1 MKERFEGDTGRR
13 LLANELADQ
22 VIVHGN
28 HDIADELLR
37 ASELQK
43 LQAGD
48 VLISQDSEE
57 NDIYFIISGSF
68 NVEANGR
75 LVAVRHSRTHVGEM
89 ALIDSKARRCA
100 TVKAAEKSVV
110 AKVTEP
116 EFSRIATAFP
126 DLWRR
131 IAVELCGRLR
141 SRNGLIRRPNELP
154 NIFICS
160 SAESLAVA
168 EQIQV
173 GLDHHPSVVKVW
185 TDQVFGPTKYTM
197 EDLEREVTTADF
209 AIAVVMGEDVIR
221 SRKRQSVA
229 PRDNVVFELGL
240 FMGQIG
246 RQRTI
251 MVVPRGI
258 KLKMPSD
265 LLGLNPLSFV
275 PPTDPKNA
283 SLWAAALGPV
293 CTQIKTAINNLGP
306 R

>member
-1 MKERFEGDTGRR
+1 MKERFEGVAGQR
-13 LLANELADQ
+13 LLAKELADQ
-22 VIVHGN
+22 MIVHGN
-28 HDIADELLR
+28 PAIANELLQV
-37 ASELQK
+37 SELK
-43 LQAGD
+43 ELQPGD
-48 VLISQDSEE
+48 VLISQDCEE
-57 NDIYFIISGSF
+57 TDIYLIISGKC

-89 ALIDSKARRCA
+89 SLIDSKARRCA

-110 AKVTEP
+110 AKISEP
-116 EFSRIATAFP
+116 EFSRIAAAFP

-141 SRNGLIRRPNELP
+141 NRNELIRRPNELP

-160 SAESLAVA
+160 SAENITVA

-173 GLDHHPSVVKVW
+173 GLDHHPSIVKIW

-197 EDLEREVTTADF
+197 EDLEREISTADF
-209 AIAVVMGEDVIR
+209 AIAVVMGEDVVR
-221 SRKRQSVA
+221 SKKRQTDA

-246 RQRTI
+246 RERTF

-265 LLGLNPLSFV
+265 LLGLNTLSFV
-275 PPTDPKNA
+275 PPTDPTNP
-283 SLWAAALGPV
+283 SLWAAALGPI
-293 CTQIKTAINNLGP
+293 CTQIKTTIKKLRP

>member
-1 MKERFEGDTGRR
+1 MKERFEGDVGRR
-13 LLANELADQ
+13 LLVNELADQ

-28 HDIADELLR
+28 HAIADEFVR
-37 ASELQK
+37 VSELQE
-43 LQAGD
+43 LQPDD
-48 VLISQDSEE
+48 VLISQECEE

-75 LVAVRHSRTHVGEM
+75 LVAVRHSGTHVGEM
-89 ALIDSKARRCA
+89 SLIDCKARRCA

-116 EFSRIATAFP
+116 EFSRIAAAFP

-141 SRNGLIRRPNELP
+141 NRNGLIRRPNELP

-160 SAESLAVA
+160 SAESLPVA

-173 GLDHHPSVVKVW
+173 GLNHHPSIVKIW
-185 TDQVFGPTKYTM
+185 TDQVFGPTRYTM
-197 EDLEREVTTADF
+197 EDLEREVANADF
-209 AIAVVMGEDVIR
+209 AIAVVMGDDVIR
-221 SRKRQSVA
+221 SRKQQSVA

-246 RQRTI
+246 RQRTF

-283 SLWAAALGPV
+283 SLWAAALGPA
-293 CTQIKTAINNLGP
+293 CTQIKTVINNLGP

>member
-1 MKERFEGDTGRR
+1 MKERFEGDAGWR

-28 HDIADELLR
+28 HDIAGELLR
-37 ASELQK
+37 VCELRE

-48 VLISQDSEE
+48 VLMAQDCEE

-89 ALIDSKARRCA
+89 SLIDCKARRCA
-100 TVKAAEKSVV
+100 TVKAAEKTVV
-110 AKVTEP
+110 AKVTEL
-116 EFSRIATAFP
+116 EFSRIAAAFP
-126 DLWRR
+126 ELWRR
-131 IAVELCGRLR
+131 IAVELCNRLR
-141 SRNGLIRRPNELP
+141 NRNGLIRRPNELP

-160 SAESLAVA
+160 TAESVTVA

-173 GLDHHPSVVKVW
+173 GLNHHPSIVKVW
-185 TDQVFGPTKYTM
+185 KDQVFGPTKYTM
-197 EDLEREVTTADF
+197 EDLEREVATADF
-209 AIAVVMGEDVIR
+209 AIAVVMGEDVVR

-246 RQRTI
+246 RQRTF
-251 MVVPRGI
+251 MVVPRWT

-265 LLGLNPLSFV
+265 LLGLNPLSFI

>member
-1 MKERFEGDTGRR
+1 MKERFEGEAGRR
-13 LLANELADQ
+13 LLAKELADQ
-22 VIVHGN
+22 MIVHGN
-28 HDIADELLR
+28 NAIADELLQV
-37 ASELQK
+37 SELK
-43 LQAGD
+43 ELQPGD
-48 VLISQDSEE
+48 VLISQDCEE
-57 NDIYFIISGSF
+57 NDIYFIISGRF
-68 NVEANGR
+68 NIEANGR

-89 ALIDSKARRCA
+89 SLIDSKARRCA

-116 EFSRIATAFP
+116 EFSRIAATFP

-141 SRNGLIRRPNELP
+141 NRNELIRRPNELP

-160 SAESLAVA
+160 SAESLTVA

-173 GLDHHPSVVKVW
+173 GLDHHRSIVKIW
-185 TDQVFGPTKYTM
+185 TDQVFGPTKHTM
-197 EDLEREVTTADF
+197 EDLEREVVTADY
-209 AIAVVMGEDVIR
+209 AIAVVMGEDVVR
-221 SRKRQSVA
+221 SRKQQSNA

-246 RQRTI
+246 RERTF

-258 KLKMPSD
+258 ELKMPSD
-265 LLGLNPLSFV
+265 ILGLTPLSFV
-275 PPTDPKNA
+275 PPTDPTNA
-283 SLWAAALGPV
+283 SLWSAALGPI
-293 CTQIKTAINNLGP
+293 CTQIKTVINKLGP

>member
-1 MKERFEGDTGRR
+1 MKERFEGVSGRR
-13 LLANELADQ
+13 LLANELAEQ

-28 HDIADELLR
+28 HDIAAELLR
-37 ASELQK
+37 VSELRE
-43 LQAGD
+43 LRAGD
-48 VLISQDSEE
+48 LLISQDCEE
-57 NDIYFIISGSF
+57 NDIYFIISGSV
-68 NVEANGR
+68 NVEANCR

-89 ALIDSKARRCA
+89 SLIDSKARRCA
-100 TVKAAEKSVV
+100 TVKAAEKTVV

-116 EFSRIATAFP
+116 EFSRIAAAFP

-141 SRNGLIRRPNELP
+141 NRNGLIRRPNELP

-160 SAESLAVA
+160 SAESLTVA
-168 EQIQV
+168 EQLQV
-173 GLDHHPSVVKVW
+173 GLNHHPSVVKVW

-197 EDLEREVTTADF
+197 EDLEREVATADF
-209 AIAVVMGEDVIR
+209 AIAVVMGEDVVR

-246 RQRTI
+246 RQRTF

-275 PPTDPKNA
+275 PPTDLKNA

-293 CTQIKTAINNLGP
+293 CTLIKTAINNHGP